1 MNKLQPGQM
10 LGSYR
15 IIEQIGEGGMA
26 TVYKAYQ
33 SSMDRNV
40 AIKVLPRQLAE
51 SEEFFK
57 RFQQEARIVAKLE
70 HPYILPVFD
79 YGEENGIAYFV
90 MRYLEAGTLK
100 DKMNAGQLSLD
111 EIDHIFTQLTDAL
124 GYAHNHGVVHRDL
137 KPANVLVDLSGNLFL
152 TDFGVAKVL
161 ESASPRLT
169 QTAAIMGTPAYIS
182 PEQVASLPVDRRSDI
197 YSLGVILYEMVTGR
211 VPFVADTPLAVI
223 LKHLNDPLPPP
234 SFVKPDISPVIEQ
247 VIVKALA
254 KDPDDRFDTTVDF
267 VSAWRS
273 ALNDIQAMG
282 LKTKKISNY
291 APYQISPAAQ
301 TPRTPDS
308 TTQAVAKSG
317 RPALSLA
324 IGCVAVFCL
333 VGATIGAFGLASRFF
348 SPPSS
353 PSTIS
358 TTDTPATAIS
368 NAANVILEDDFSV
381 ANRAWGTVN
390 DSDSLVQYDN
400 GTLRMIVYTKGWF
413 VWSTPNSIAYKDV
426 HLETTVI
433 NNDTDPYT
441 ALGLMC
447 NQQADGQSFHYFAIT
462 PGGQYV
468 IARTDSGAIDG
479 FLTNNKQWGYSS
491 LITRNAPSYRIGADC
506 GNGKLTLYV
515 DGQEIDSV
523 IDSTYTSGRVGV
535 VVWSAVEAIKT
546 DVSFDD
552 FLVADSP

>member
-182 PEQVASLPVDRRSDI
+182 PEQVASLPVDGRSDI

-234 SFVKPDISPVIEQ
+234 SVVKPDISPVIEQ

-301 TPRTPDS
+301 TPGTPDS
-308 TTQAVAKSG
+308 TT
-317 RPALSLA
+317 
-324 IGCVAVFCL
+324 
-333 VGATIGAFGLASRFF
+333 
-348 SPPSS
+348 
-353 PSTIS
+353 
-358 TTDTPATAIS
+358 
-368 NAANVILEDDFSV
+368 
-381 ANRAWGTVN
+381 
-390 DSDSLVQYDN
+390 
-400 GTLRMIVYTKGWF
+400 
-413 VWSTPNSIAYKDV
+413 
-426 HLETTVI
+426 
-433 NNDTDPYT
+433 
-441 ALGLMC
+441 
-447 NQQADGQSFHYFAIT
+447 
-462 PGGQYV
+462 
-468 IARTDSGAIDG
+468 
-479 FLTNNKQWGYSS
+479 
-491 LITRNAPSYRIGADC
+491 
-506 GNGKLTLYV
+506 
-515 DGQEIDSV
+515 
-523 IDSTYTSGRVGV
+523 
-535 VVWSAVEAIKT
+535 
-546 DVSFDD
+546 
-552 FLVADSP
+552 